1 MEIEAT
7 IRSKYQLLSPAMNER
22 SGRLWAGAEARALGR
37 GGIALVQ
44 RATGMAFNTVHRGM
58 KELDWAQLLAPDR
71 VRLPGGGRKKATAL
85 QPPDHRYA
93 PQPLV
98 LQRPDDAFGHG
109 NRPVLSHRTE
119 TLLHLPSPE
128 QVTEH
133 LGGEHAFLV
142 ANEMLGRSVPRE
154 CLLQRLHDPACVG
167 AFQGHHGHHRAGEVI
182 DRHQYA
188 SRPDPPAHHSRA
200 VHAPHVVGVAGDD
213 LPGCRGRGLG
223 LRRGGRVP
231 GLGLQQDVPDRRGGH
246 EHAQQPEDV
255 GDPVSTELRIPAG
268 SQN

>member
-119 TLLHLPSPE
+119 AVLHIPQDE
-128 QVTEH
+128 QITEGIGDEDF
-133 LGGEHAFLV
+133 LLV
-142 ANEMLGRSVPRE
+142 ADEVPGSTVPGE
-154 CLLQRLHDPACVG
+154 G
-167 AFQGHHGHHRAGEVI
+167 IFHRADHPVGVGSFQWTAGHDLAREVI
-182 DRHQYA
+182 DRHQ
-188 SRPDPPAHHSRA
+188 
-200 VHAPHVVGVAGDD
+200 
-213 LPGCRGRGLG
+213 
-223 LRRGGRVP
+223 
-231 GLGLQQDVPDRRGGH
+231 
-246 EHAQQPEDV
+246 
-255 GDPVSTELRIPAG
+255 
-268 SQN
+268 